1 MCLLAQ
7 VRDGEGIAVKT
18 RVLALITGH
27 KAIATIAGATLAGAL
42 AMGGNAAYA
51 AVASS
56 GPVSSTGVV
65 TACYTNAEVNG
76 SHVVVLQDA
85 GTTCPKGTTA
95 VSWNQTGPAGAAG
108 PGGPAGPVG
117 AAGATGATGPTGPT
131 GPIGPTGATG
141 AAGAPGATGP
151 AGPAGPAGSA
161 GSPGAGAT
169 VTSLA
174 AGNANCPNGGAEIA
188 DGNSPPDV
196 AYACTGAQGT
206 LGTAGAPGAGA
217 TVTALASG
225 NSNCPNGGA
234 EITDGSDDTAYACTG
249 ATGPAGSASLPLT
262 SQVFQSSG
270 LTLSLS
276 DNSTVIEV
284 PGLSD
289 TEAYGAGNLITTA
302 DVGIEVSSAAN
313 TDAEFTVGCALYI
326 DGFAP
331 PDERITYASVSYYS
345 PYAVLPMTLTSPG
358 GTHTFAVGCFAA
370 GGQAAGAVISNSEE
384 TVEQTG

>member
-1 MCLLAQ
+1 
-7 VRDGEGIAVKT
+7 VKA

-42 AMGGNAAYA
+42 AMGGGAAYA

-85 GTTCPKGTTA
+85 GTSCPKGTTA
-95 VSWNQTGPAGAAG
+95 VSWDQTGPAGAAG
-108 PGGPAGPVG
+108 PAGPAGPVG
-117 AAGATGATGPTGPT
+117 TAGATGATGPA

-141 AAGAPGATGP
+141 AAGAPGATGL

-169 VTSLA
+169 VASLA
-174 AGNANCPNGGAEIA
+174 VGN
-188 DGNSPPDV
+188 
-196 AYACTGAQGT
+196 T
-206 LGTAGAPGAGA
+206 
-217 TVTALASG
+217 
-225 NSNCPNGGA
+225 NCPNGGA
-234 EITDGSDDTAYACTG
+234 EITDGNDDAAYACTG

-276 DNSTVIEV
+276 DNTTATLV

-313 TDAEFTVGCALYI
+313 TDAEFTVGCELYI

-358 GTHTFAVGCFAA
+358 GAYTFAVGCFAA

>member
-1 MCLLAQ
+1 VLA
-7 VRDGEGIAVKT
+7 RTGAGWGKGIAVKA

-42 AMGGNAAYA
+42 AMGGGAAYA

-95 VSWNQTGPAGAAG
+95 VSWDQTGPAGAAG
-108 PGGPAGPVG
+108 PAGPAGPVG
-117 AAGATGATGPTGPT
+117 AAGATGATGPA
-131 GPIGPTGATG
+131 GPIGPAGATG
-141 AAGAPGATGP
+141 AAGAPGATGL

-169 VTSLA
+169 VASLA
-174 AGNANCPNGGAEIA
+174 VGNTNCPNGGAEIA

-206 LGTAGAPGAGA
+206 PGTAGAPGTGA

-234 EITDGSDDTAYACTG
+234 EITDGNDDAAYACTG

-262 SQVFQSSG
+262 SQVFESSG

-276 DNSTVIEV
+276 DNTTATLV

-313 TDAEFTVGCALYI
+313 TDAEFTVGCELYI

-358 GTHTFAVGCFAA
+358 GAYTFAVGCFAA

>member
-1 MCLLAQ
+1 MKA
-7 VRDGEGIAVKT
+7 
-18 RVLALITGH
+18 RVPALITGH
-27 KAIATIAGATLAGAL
+27 KAIATIGAATLAGAL
-42 AMGGNAAYA
+42 AMGGNAAVA

-85 GTTCPKGTTA
+85 GTTCPKGTMA
-95 VSWNQTGPAGAAG
+95 VSWNQTGPAG
-108 PGGPAGPVG
+108 PAG
-117 AAGATGATGPTGPT
+117 AAGATGATGPAGPA
-131 GPIGPTGATG
+131 GPAGATG
-141 AAGAPGATGP
+141 AVGAPGATGP

-174 AGNANCPNGGAEIA
+174 AGN
-188 DGNSPPDV
+188 
-196 AYACTGAQGT
+196 T
-206 LGTAGAPGAGA
+206 
-217 TVTALASG
+217 
-225 NSNCPNGGA
+225 NCPNGGA
-234 EITDGSDDTAYACTG
+234 EITDGNDDAAYACTG

-262 SQVFQSSG
+262 SQVFQDSG
-270 LTLSLS
+270 LSLSLS
-276 DNSTVIEV
+276 DTTANEV

-302 DVGIEVSSAAN
+302 DVGIEVSGAA
-313 TDAEFTVGCALYI
+313 TADAGFTVGCLLYI

-331 PDERITYASVSYYS
+331 PDERITYASVGYYS
-345 PYAVLPMTLTSPG
+345 PYAVIPMTLASPG
-358 GTHTFAVGCFAA
+358 GTHTFVVGCFAA